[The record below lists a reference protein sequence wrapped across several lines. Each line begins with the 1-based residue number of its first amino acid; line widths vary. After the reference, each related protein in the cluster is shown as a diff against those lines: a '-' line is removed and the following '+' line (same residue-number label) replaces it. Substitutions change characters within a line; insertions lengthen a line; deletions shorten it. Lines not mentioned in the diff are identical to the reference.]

1 MRREEGRSCAHGFVA
16 ELLGELSISSV
27 QLGQVDGLP
36 PSTRSSDLDC
46 AASPHRGIEF
56 WLRGSHIVLSG
67 TNQMW
72 ERERSSVRDM
82 SMIPF
87 GVDKGLALRVGD
99 PCPEGPAESSGAPV
113 RTPRCRVD
121 SCSGTLQSVASQT
134 QINQATLSPSLH
146 VTGPSVIVT
155 VSVLGKNRPQA
166 GFG

>member
-1 MRREEGRSCAHGFVA
+1 
-16 ELLGELSISSV
+16 
-27 QLGQVDGLP
+27 
-36 PSTRSSDLDC
+36 
-46 AASPHRGIEF
+46 
-56 WLRGSHIVLSG
+56 
-67 TNQMW
+67 
-72 ERERSSVRDM
+72 M

-99 PCPEGPAESSGAPV
+99 LCPEGPAESSGAPV

-155 VSVLGKNRPQA
+155 VSVLGKE
-166 GFG
+166 